1 MTKKNIENVE
11 GLSDNSGQSKEN
23 EETRNRTKAT
33 SRKRA
38 NVNGSKKQS
47 QKSSETSLRN
57 NSNENKAQSD
67 TNALTT
73 ADPHLKRE
81 QEKYEKPVAS
91 REFLLS
97 TLAEQGKALS
107 FIDIC
112 HLVGAKDEDNR
123 IGIQRRLRAMEREGQ
138 VLFNRD
144 KKYEVQKQSE
154 LIQGRVIGHRD
165 GFGFLKHSTTEK
177 DLFIPIGQMATLFHD
192 DLVEGTTGNT
202 DRRGRAEFRVNRVLE
217 ARTDAIVGRYYNERG
232 VSLVIPD
239 DNRICHEI
247 IIPKEHVK
255 GARQGNVVVVEIL
268 QRPRRQMNPTGK
280 ITEVLGE
287 HMAPGMEI
295 ETALRNFDIPHNWPK
310 ALSAAVAKL
319 PEEVP
324 DEAKQD
330 RVDLR
335 QLPLVTIDGE
345 DARDFDDAVYCR
357 PEEQGGWRLWVAI
370 ADVSSYV
377 KLGTALDNEAQNRAT
392 SVYFPEQ
399 VIPMLPEALSN
410 GLCSLNPDVDRLCM
424 VCEMTIDSRGKLDEY
439 QFYEAVMRS
448 HARFTYTKVW
458 NILSGDED
466 LIARYQDSVEDLKH
480 LNDLYK
486 ALKNSRNGRGA
497 IEFESQETKFVFN
510 AQRKIEHIV
519 PLVRNDAHK
528 IIEECMIMANVSA
541 AQFIEAN
548 DAEALFRVHDKPDE
562 DRLSS
567 FKSYLSEVGI
577 QFTTSGEGNLPQ
589 PKDFAQVAKKIENRV
604 DKELIQT
611 MLLRSMKQAVYDGAN
626 LGHFG
631 LALEAYAHFTSPIRR
646 YPDLVVHRVIKAII
660 NKQANKKLCKGAKF
674 YTEQEIQDLG
684 EQCSMAERRADD
696 ATRDVADWLKC
707 EFMQD
712 HVGDVFDGVVASVTN
727 FGLFVRLND
736 YQIDGLVHI
745 TSLSSDYYHYD
756 QIKQCL
762 VGENSGLRY
771 RLGDALRV
779 KVVSVNLDERKID
792 MMIDG
797 QAEMNRAATK
807 ASKKS
812 RSTKSSAKPASGKS
826 NSGKSDKAPRANSND
841 KKKGKGKRKAGPS
854 RKSTKSS
861 RNKPKRG
868 K

>member
-1 MTKKNIENVE
+1 MHTMTMKNKDALPQHPAKKH
-11 GLSDNSGQSKEN
+11 S
-23 EETRNRTKAT
+23 
-33 SRKRA
+33 A
-38 NVNGSKKQS
+38 NKHSA
-47 QKSSETSLRN
+47 
-57 NSNENKAQSD
+57 NSN
-67 TNALTT
+67 
-73 ADPHLKRE
+73 DPHFERE
-81 QEKYEKPVAS
+81 QKKYEKPVAS

-97 TLAEQGKALS
+97 ILADQGKPLS

-112 HLVGAKDEDNR
+112 HLLEAEDEDNR

-154 LIQGRVIGHRD
+154 LIRGRVIGHRD
-165 GFGFLKHSTTEK
+165 GFGFLKHSATEK
-177 DLFIPIGQMATLFHD
+177 DLFIPIGQMSTLIHD
-192 DLVEGTTGNT
+192 DEVEGSIGHT
-202 DRRGRAEFRVNRVLE
+202 DRKGRTEFRVNRVLQP
-217 ARTDAIVGRYYNERG
+217 RTEAIVGRYYSEQG

-255 GARQGNVVVVEIL
+255 DARQGNVVVVEIL

-280 ITEVLGE
+280 IIEVLGE

-310 ALSAAVAKL
+310 PVTASVAEL
-319 PEEVP
+319 TAEVP
-324 DEAKQD
+324 DEAKQG

-345 DARDFDDAVYCR
+345 DARDFDDAVYCK
-357 PEEQGGWRLWVAI
+357 PEDDGGWRLWVAI

-377 KLGTALDNEAQNRAT
+377 KLGTALDKEAQNRAT

-399 VIPMLPEALSN
+399 VIPMLPEVLSN
-410 GLCSLNPDVDRLCM
+410 GLCSLNPDTDRLCL
-424 VCEMTIDSRGKLDEY
+424 VCEMTIDARGKLGEY
-439 QFYEAVMRS
+439 QFYEAVMNS

-458 NILSGDED
+458 NILSGDAD
-466 LIARYQDSVEDLKH
+466 LIARYSDRVDDLNH
-480 LNDLYK
+480 LNNLYK
-486 ALKNSRNGRGA
+486 ALKKARHGRGA
-497 IEFESQETKFVFN
+497 IEFESLETKFVFN
-510 AQRKIEHIV
+510 AQRKIDHII

-528 IIEECMIMANVSA
+528 IIEECMIMANVCA
-541 AQFIEAN
+541 AQYIESN
-548 DAEALFRVHDKPDE
+548 QAEALFRVHDKPDE

-577 QFTTSGEGNLPQ
+577 QFTTSGEGNLPT
-589 PKDFAQVAKKIENRV
+589 PKDFAQVAAKIENRA

-631 LALEAYAHFTSPIRR
+631 LALDAYAHFTSPIRR
-646 YPDLVVHRVIKAII
+646 YPDLVVHRVLKAII
-660 NKQANKKLCKGAKF
+660 NKYANKKLCKGAKF

-727 FGLFVRLND
+727 FGLFVRIND
-736 YQIDGLVHI
+736 YQIDGLIHI
-745 TSLSSDYYHYD
+745 TSLLSDFYHYD

-762 VGENSGLRY
+762 VGESSGVSY
-771 RLGDALRV
+771 RLGDSLRV
-779 KVVSVNLDERKID
+779 KVAAVNLDERKID
-792 MMIDG
+792 LMVDG
-797 QAEMNRAATK
+797 QPENKRAA
-807 ASKKS
+807 
-812 RSTKSSAKPASGKS
+812 RSES
-826 NSGKSDKAPRANSND
+826 
-841 KKKGKGKRKAGPS
+841 
-854 RKSTKSS
+854 
-861 RNKPKRG
+861 PKR
-868 K
+868 

>member
-1 MTKKNIENVE
+1 MTMKKNEA
-11 GLSDNSGQSKEN
+11 LPQSN
-23 EETRNRTKAT
+23 
-33 SRKRA
+33 
-38 NVNGSKKQS
+38 
-47 QKSSETSLRN
+47 
-57 NSNENKAQSD
+57 
-67 TNALTT
+67 
-73 ADPHLKRE
+73 DPHFERE
-81 QEKYEKPVAS
+81 QKKYEKPVAS
-91 REFLLS
+91 REYLLS
-97 TLAEQGKALS
+97 ILTEQGKALS

-112 HLVGAKDEDNR
+112 HLIDAQEEDAR

-165 GFGFLKHSTTEK
+165 GFGFLKHSPTEK
-177 DLFIPIGQMATLFHD
+177 DLFIPNGQMATLFHD
-192 DLVEGTTGNT
+192 DIVEGSLGHT
-202 DRRGRAEFRVNRVLE
+202 DRKGRTEFRVNRVIE
-217 ARTDAIVGRYYNERG
+217 PRVDAIVGRYYSEQG

-247 IIPKEHVK
+247 IIPKEHIK
-255 GARQGNVVVVEIL
+255 EARQGNVVVVEIL

-280 ITEVLGE
+280 IIEVLGE

-310 ALSAAVAKL
+310 AVTNSVSKL
-319 PEEVP
+319 TAEVP
-324 DEAKQD
+324 DEVKQG

-345 DARDFDDAVYCR
+345 DARDFDDAVYCQ
-357 PEEQGGWRLWVAI
+357 PEEAGGWRLWVAI
-370 ADVSSYV
+370 ADVSTYV

-399 VIPMLPEALSN
+399 VIPMLPEVLSN

-424 VCEMTIDSRGKLDEY
+424 VCEMTIDARGKLGEY

-458 NILSGDED
+458 NILSGDQNLISRYSYRVDD
-466 LIARYQDSVEDLKH
+466 LQH

-486 ALKNSRNGRGA
+486 ALKKARNKRGA

-510 AQRKIEHIV
+510 AHRKIEHIV

-528 IIEECMIMANVSA
+528 IIEECMIMANVCA
-541 AQFIEAN
+541 AQYIETN

-567 FKSYLSEVGI
+567 FKSYLAEVGI
-577 QFTTSGEGNLPQ
+577 AFSLNGPGNTPS
-589 PKDFAQVAKKIENRV
+589 PKDFALVAAKIENRI
-604 DKELIQT
+604 DKDLIQT

-631 LALEAYAHFTSPIRR
+631 LALDAYAHFTSPIRR
-646 YPDLVVHRVIKAII
+646 YPDLVVHRVLKAII
-660 NKQANKKLCKGAKF
+660 NKHANKKVCKGAKF

-684 EQCSMAERRADD
+684 DQCSMAERRADD

-727 FGLFVRLND
+727 FGLFVRIND

-745 TSLSSDYYHYD
+745 TSLSSDYYRYD

-762 VGENSGLRY
+762 VGESSGVSY

-779 KVVSVNLDERKID
+779 KVAAVNLDERKID
-792 MMIDG
+792 LMVDG
-797 QAEMNRAATK
+797 QAEVKRNARKT
-807 ASKKS
+807 S
-812 RSTKSSAKPASGKS
+812 
-826 NSGKSDKAPRANSND
+826 
-841 KKKGKGKRKAGPS
+841 KGKGGKSGRNATPNKRSQASTGKANASSEKSNRASTDKKEKGKVKSGPARKNSKGS
-854 RKSTKSS
+854 RS
-861 RNKPKRG
+861 KPKRG
-868 K
+868 KK